1 MFGSIIEK
9 LVVFIWY
16 YPVVILCL
24 LSAFYFS
31 FKLRFIQ
38 FRAFSHG
45 LDLIR
50 GKFDNHLEKGQITH
64 FQALCAA
71 LSGTIGLG
79 NISGVAIAISLG
91 GPGSIFWMWIVG
103 LLGMATKFVECTLG
117 THYRVINSN
126 GEAHGG
132 PMYYIHNGLGK
143 NWKWLANIYS
153 VLIIFAGFGSAC
165 MFQSNQAAAALN
177 ASFNIPFWLT
187 GICLFLLTGIVIL
200 GGINRIASVASKIVP
215 FMCLVYVSA
224 AVLICLFNYKLLPH
238 AFYIIIQ
245 DAFTGNAAAG
255 GALGM
260 VMIWGVRRAIF
271 SNEAGLGS
279 AAIAH
284 AAVKTNY
291 AVREGVVASLGPFI
305 DTIIVCTSTALIIV
319 LSGLYGSG
327 RFISEN
333 HPLFNFED
341 ISFESNYTCLKR
353 TNYSSEFLSP
363 QSNFGHFYLSYN
375 ALSSNLLNSSF
386 QVGPILF
393 SDNAFKFY
401 SRCLSGQ
408 FLVKILDSNKNVI
421 SNFILGERASD
432 LRSAIPGFERN
443 VMFKIIN
450 LKFKDHW
457 QSIVIDPV
465 KLNDSLSPFSKFY
478 LEFVPLNPKKTF
490 FHFDNFSYVKPITGI
505 ELTTKA
511 FDFFI
516 SGFGQY
522 FVSIAVFL
530 FAFSTMITW
539 SYYGQTAIYFLF
551 GFRFI
556 FSYKIIFILLAFY
569 GAIES
574 LMVVVNFSDLMIGL
588 LVIPNI
594 LAIFLLLPKVLPLV
608 SNYFSLLNSGSF
620 KHKK

>member
-1 MFGSIIEK
+1 MFASIIEN
-9 LVVFIWY
+9 LVVFVWY

-31 FKLRFIQ
+31 FRLRFIQ
-38 FRAFSHG
+38 LKSFKHG
-45 LDLIR
+45 LDLIF
-50 GKFDNHLEKGQITH
+50 GKYDSHFEKGQITH

-79 NISGVAIAISLG
+79 NIAGVAIAIALG

-126 GEAHGG
+126 GEVHGG
-132 PMYYIHNGLGK
+132 PMYYIQNGLNK
-143 NWKWLANIYS
+143 NWKWLANVYS
-153 VLIIFAGFGSAC
+153 VLIVFAGFGSAC

-177 ASFNIPFWLT
+177 ASFNIPLWVT
-187 GICLFLLTGIVIL
+187 GICLFFLTGIVIL
-200 GGINRIASVASKIVP
+200 GGIKRIASVASKIVP
-215 FMCLVYVSA
+215 LMCLVYVSA
-224 AVLICLFNYKLLPH
+224 AFLICIFNYKLLPY
-238 AFYIIIQ
+238 AFSVILH

-255 GALGM
+255 GAIGM

-333 HPLFNFED
+333 LPLYNFED
-341 ISFESNYTCLKR
+341 ISFESNYTSLER
-353 TNYSSEFLSP
+353 INYSSEFSSP
-363 QSNFGHFYLSYN
+363 QNDFGNFYLSYN
-375 ALSSNLLNSSF
+375 ALSSNLQNSSF

-393 SDNAFKFY
+393 SDSAFKFY

-421 SNFILGERASD
+421 SNFILGRKASD
-432 LRSAIPGFERN
+432 LRSTITGFESID
-443 VMFKIIN
+443 MFKIIN
-450 LKFKDHW
+450 LKIKDHW

-465 KLNDSLSPFSKFY
+465 NLKNTFSPISKFY
-478 LEFVPLNPKKTF
+478 LEFVPLNPKNTF
-490 FHFDNFSYVKPITGI
+490 FHFDNFAYVKPITGI

-522 FVSIAVFL
+522 FISIAVFL

-539 SYYGQTAIYFLF
+539 SYYGQTAVYFLF
-551 GFRFI
+551 GSRFI

-608 SNYFSLLNSGSF
+608 SNYFRLLNSGSF
-620 KHKK
+620 KNKK